1 MKSRRKNQRKYETN
15 YNYQTNEDF
24 NISQKEKELLS
35 KYKSIAGEYLD
46 DWEFIEMFKKN
57 NFDEEQISKELN
69 KIILGD
75 DFKWKEIKNGKPV
88 TTRSTDQ
95 IRKKQRY
102 YKNENNYNAYE
113 KTEENYRN
121 ESSKNKRKI
130 KGSYHKNIND
140 FYHYVSK
147 KPKRPFQKCYEVPP
161 DYLPMKNT
169 NINNNFILENKNE
182 FINTENNNINDNNF
196 NTNNNNN
203 KITPSKSANNIINV
217 ENNNNNINNKIMN
230 DDNKKSIK
238 KPMQINMNLNMNKI
252 EETKNDDNEKIIS
265 EEEQRRKIILIKG
278 EVFKSLKKLKTEAKL
293 KENNKIRQKDIYKAK
308 DTSEK
313 RIMKTTERID
323 SDYNTSN
330 QDIKNDKALQKKYL
344 KILLGNMNHYSKKI
358 ENNIKRASSKDSET
372 SDDRPDTIKRIKRNN
387 NIPTSSNIIQKKSR
401 AINLNSN
408 NNINKNLRRVYEID
422 QRDRE
427 LEFDSKVVNLTISS
441 CYDNPYREQYLKF
454 INEKRKKNPG
464 KIVELIIPQFNNMY
478 MPPYPL
484 PYQYP
489 FLNQNMYMYPP
500 SQYHPPFPTP
510 TPTPT
515 PIPNQQN
522 VNSQNKINNIQQINF
537 PQYQNIMMNPN
548 FKENNQI
555 NNNKYQ
561 PQINQMS
568 IPLNQQI
575 NSPLNSPMNS
585 QINLQ
590 LSPQVNYNGKYFGI
604 NNPELLSPKSK
615 TDINSDNQINNMSDN

>member
-1 MKSRRKNQRKYETN
+1 MKSRRKNQRKYDSN
-15 YNYQTNEDF
+15 NNNYQPQEEHNF
-24 NISQKEKELLS
+24 SKKEKEFLS

-46 DWEFIEMFKKN
+46 DWEFIEMFKKH

-121 ESSKNKRKI
+121 ESSKNKRKM

-161 DYLPMKNT
+161 DYLPMKNKNT
-169 NINNNFILENKNE
+169 NININNNFLLENKNE
-182 FINTENNNINDNNF
+182 FIKTENNNNININDDNF
-196 NTNNNNN
+196 NNN
-203 KITPSKSANNIINV
+203 KITPSKSANNLINV
-217 ENNNNNINNKIMN
+217 ENNNNIINNNKIIN
-230 DDNKKSIK
+230 EENKKAIK
-238 KPMQINMNLNMNKI
+238 KPLQINMNLNMNKI
-252 EETKNDDNEKIIS
+252 EETKNEDNEKIN

-278 EVFKSLKKLKTEAKL
+278 EVFKSLKKLKTNTETKL
-293 KENNKIRQKDIYKAK
+293 KSK

-313 RIMKTTERID
+313 RIIKTTERID
-323 SDYNTSN
+323 SDYNISN
-330 QDIKNDKALQKKYL
+330 QDIKNDKVLQKKYF
-344 KILLGNMNHYSKKI
+344 KILLGNMNYYSKKI
-358 ENNIKRASSKDSET
+358 ENNIKRATSKDSET

-401 AINLNSN
+401 AVNLNNNN

-427 LEFDSKVVNLTISS
+427 LEFESKVVNLTINS
-441 CYDNPYREQYLKF
+441 CYDNPYRDQYLKF

-489 FLNQNMYMYPP
+489 FLNQNMYMYAP
-500 SQYHPPFPTP
+500 SQ
-510 TPTPT
+510 
-515 PIPNQQN
+515 
-522 VNSQNKINNIQQINF
+522 
-537 PQYQNIMMNPN
+537 
-548 FKENNQI
+548 
-555 NNNKYQ
+555 
-561 PQINQMS
+561 
-568 IPLNQQI
+568 
-575 NSPLNSPMNS
+575 
-585 QINLQ
+585 
-590 LSPQVNYNGKYFGI
+590 
-604 NNPELLSPKSK
+604 
-615 TDINSDNQINNMSDN
+615 